1 VVKNEHFAQ
10 EFKLLS
16 NTAETTIEM
25 STVKDTTTNNKSEGE
40 NE

>member
-25 STVKDTTTNNKSEGE
+25 STVKDTTNKPEGE